1 MRDDKMQSNIDGQLI
16 YYGFEIEE
24 SPAIGEIPAKVTI
37 TYDFEMP
44 GIAAFAP
51 SWDIPCDRENVADD
65 DVVLAKIFFL
75 GMAELIYC
83 LPGIGSYEIIVEPFA
98 LTKEQIAVW
107 EEKYCDTLSLLFKQ
121 EADKPLPKITIVS
134 EGEELVPGYE
144 KGTEKR
150 EKTLILV
157 QTNYERDFIPE
168 QFCKKWLQEVFYVI
182 NADENCM
189 QKLTACGCKNIISV
203 CHSLNNS
210 NLEPVQKIQ
219 EKGEQNISLLVAY
232 SAALVAE
239 LFELNYKYA
248 GV

>member
-1 MRDDKMQSNIDGQLI
+1 MSDDKMQSNIDGQLI

-121 EADKPLPKITIVS
+121 EADKPLPKIAIVS
-134 EGEELVPGYE
+134 EGEELVPGC
-144 KGTEKR
+144 GNRTDKR
-150 EKTLILV
+150 EKNLIPV
-157 QTNYERDFIPE
+157 QTNYETDFISE
-168 QFCKKWLQEVFYVI
+168 QACKKWLQEVFYAI
-182 NADENCM
+182 NADETCM
-189 QKLTACGCKNIISV
+189 QKLTAYGCKNVISV
-203 CHSLNNS
+203 CRSS
-210 NLEPVQKIQ
+210 NTNDLETVQKVQ
-219 EKGEQNISLLVAY
+219 GKDEQNISLLIVY

-239 LFELNYKYA
+239 LYGLNDKY
-248 GV
+248 

>member
-1 MRDDKMQSNIDGQLI
+1 MSDDKMQSNIDGQLI

-121 EADKPLPKITIVS
+121 EAEKPLPKINIVS
-134 EGEELVPGYE
+134 EGEELVPGC
-144 KGTEKR
+144 GNRTDKR
-150 EKTLILV
+150 EKNLIPV
-157 QTNYERDFIPE
+157 QTNYETDFISE
-168 QFCKKWLQEVFYVI
+168 QACKKWLQEVFYAI
-182 NADENCM
+182 NADETCM
-189 QKLTACGCKNIISV
+189 QKLTAYGCKNVISV
-203 CHSLNNS
+203 CRSS
-210 NLEPVQKIQ
+210 NTNDLETVQKVQ
-219 EKGEQNISLLVAY
+219 GKDEQNISLLIIY

-239 LFELNYKYA
+239 LYGLNDKY
-248 GV
+248 

>member
-1 MRDDKMQSNIDGQLI
+1 MSDDKMQSNIDGQLI

-121 EADKPLPKITIVS
+121 EAEKPLPKINIVS
-134 EGEELVPGYE
+134 EGEELVPGC
-144 KGTEKR
+144 GNRTDKR
-150 EKTLILV
+150 EKNLIPV
-157 QTNYERDFIPE
+157 QTNYETDFISE
-168 QFCKKWLQEVFYVI
+168 QACKKWLQEVFYAI
-182 NADENCM
+182 NGDETCM
-189 QKLTACGCKNIISV
+189 QKLTAYGCKNVISV
-203 CHSLNNS
+203 CRSS
-210 NLEPVQKIQ
+210 NTNDLETVQKVQ
-219 EKGEQNISLLVAY
+219 GKDEQNISLLIVY

-239 LFELNYKYA
+239 LYGLNDKY
-248 GV
+248 

>member
-1 MRDDKMQSNIDGQLI
+1 MRDDKKQPNRDGQLV

-24 SPAIGEIPAKVTI
+24 APAIGDIPAKITI

-51 SWDIPCDRENVADD
+51 SWEIPCDRENVADD
-65 DVVLAKIFFL
+65 DAVLAKIFFL

-121 EADKPLPKITIVS
+121 EADKPLPKITIVG

>member
-1 MRDDKMQSNIDGQLI
+1 MSDDKMQSNIDGQLI

-98 LTKEQIAVW
+98 MTKEQIAVW

-121 EADKPLPKITIVS
+121 KAEKTLPKIVIVS
-134 EGEELVPGYE
+134 EGEELVPGC
-144 KGTEKR
+144 GNRTDKR
-150 EKTLILV
+150 EKNLIPV
-157 QTNYERDFIPE
+157 QTNYETDFISE
-168 QFCKKWLQEVFYVI
+168 QACKKWLQEVFYAI
-182 NADENCM
+182 NADETCM

-203 CHSLNNS
+203 CRSS
-210 NLEPVQKIQ
+210 NTNDLETVQKVQ
-219 EKGEQNISLLVAY
+219 GKDEQNISLLIVY

-239 LFELNYKYA
+239 LYELNNNYDR
-248 GV
+248 

>member
-1 MRDDKMQSNIDGQLI
+1 MSDDKMQSNIDGQLI

-24 SPAIGEIPAKVTI
+24 WPAIGEIPAKITI

-51 SWDIPCDRENVADD
+51 SWEIPCDRENVADD

-121 EADKPLPKITIVS
+121 GAEKPLPKITIVS
-134 EGEELVPGYE
+134 EGEELVPDYE
-144 KGTEKR
+144 NRTEKR
-150 EKTLILV
+150 EKTLIPV
-157 QTNYERDFIPE
+157 QTDYETDCILE
-168 QFCKKWLQEVFYVI
+168 QSCKEWLQEVFYVI
-182 NADENCM
+182 NADEKCM
-189 QKLTACGCKNIISV
+189 QKLTAYGCKNVISV
-203 CHSLNNS
+203 CRNS
-210 NLEPVQKIQ
+210 NTNDLETVQKVQ
-219 EKGEQNISLLVAY
+219 EKDEQNISLLIVY
-232 SAALVAE
+232 SAALIAE
-239 LFELNYKYA
+239 LYGLNDKY
-248 GV
+248 

>member
-1 MRDDKMQSNIDGQLI
+1 MSDDKMQSNIDGQLI

-107 EEKYCDTLSLLFKQ
+107 EEKYCDTLSFLFKQ
-121 EADKPLPKITIVS
+121 EAEKPLPKINIVS
-134 EGEELVPGYE
+134 EGEELVPGC
-144 KGTEKR
+144 GNRTDKR
-150 EKTLILV
+150 EKNLIPV
-157 QTNYERDFIPE
+157 QTNYETDFISE
-168 QFCKKWLQEVFYVI
+168 QACKKWLQEVFYAI
-182 NADENCM
+182 NADETCM
-189 QKLTACGCKNIISV
+189 QKLTAYGCKNVISV
-203 CHSLNNS
+203 CRSS
-210 NLEPVQKIQ
+210 NTNDLETVQKVQ
-219 EKGEQNISLLVAY
+219 GKDEQNISLLIVY

-239 LFELNYKYA
+239 LYGLNDKY
-248 GV
+248 

>member
-1 MRDDKMQSNIDGQLI
+1 MSDDKMQSNIDGQLI

-51 SWDIPCDRENVADD
+51 SWDIPCDRENVAND

-121 EADKPLPKITIVS
+121 EAEKPLPKITIVS
-134 EGEELVPGYE
+134 EGEELVPGC
-144 KGTEKR
+144 GNRTDKR
-150 EKTLILV
+150 EKNLIPV
-157 QTNYERDFIPE
+157 QTNYETDFISE
-168 QFCKKWLQEVFYVI
+168 QACKKWLQEVFYAI
-182 NADENCM
+182 NADETCM
-189 QKLTACGCKNIISV
+189 QKLTAYGCKNVISV
-203 CHSLNNS
+203 CRSS
-210 NLEPVQKIQ
+210 NTNDLETVQKVQ
-219 EKGEQNISLLVAY
+219 GKDEQNISLLIVY

-239 LFELNYKYA
+239 LYGLNDKY
-248 GV
+248 

>member
-1 MRDDKMQSNIDGQLI
+1 MSDDKMQSNIDGQLI

-98 LTKEQIAVW
+98 MTKEQIAVW

-121 EADKPLPKITIVS
+121 EAEKPLPKIVIVS
-134 EGEELVPGYE
+134 EGEELVPGC
-144 KGTEKR
+144 GNRTDKR
-150 EKTLILV
+150 EKNLIPV
-157 QTNYERDFIPE
+157 QTNYETDFISE
-168 QFCKKWLQEVFYVI
+168 QACKKWLQEVFYAI
-182 NADENCM
+182 NADETCM
-189 QKLTACGCKNIISV
+189 QKLTAYGCKNVISV
-203 CHSLNNS
+203 CRSSNTN
-210 NLEPVQKIQ
+210 NLETVQKVQ
-219 EKGEQNISLLVAY
+219 GKDEQNISLLIVY

-239 LFELNYKYA
+239 LYGLNDKY
-248 GV
+248 